1 MSEPQ
6 KPESRENILLPILF
20 PLGVLGIIAS
30 VLFLFSRVLLAI
42 SHNAATVV
50 ACITATAVI
59 TVASVVAARKR
70 LTGAALLPMVG
81 TIFGIALI
89 AGGVAIVAVGPQ
101 KEGGEG
107 PAPIVVALSAPVGA
121 AAKGFT
127 PTKLSFQEN
136 VPTTLNFDNQDPTV
150 SHNVV
155 IFQGKDGTAPVVFTG
170 SLTTGPSTTP
180 YNVPGLAAGSYFFHC
195 EVHPT
200 TMTGTITVTPAP
212 AGGTGGSTAPGLS
225 ITAANIAFSTKELDV
240 TANTPTPLTFINN
253 DPATTHN
260 VSVYKDAGYTT
271 DVFKGDSVTGPNTQ
285 TYQLPALSA
294 GTYYF
299 KCDFHPTMTGTLV
312 VTAGPGGGSGSGTPA
327 PGSAS
332 ASASASGSGSGSPSP

>member
-1 MSEPQ
+1 MSEPR
-6 KPESRENILLPILF
+6 KRENRESLVLPVLLPV
-20 PLGVLGIIAS
+20 GVLALIAT

-50 ACITATAVI
+50 ACITAAGVI
-59 TVASVVAARKR
+59 TVATIVSSRKR

-101 KEGGEG
+101 KEGGEAK
-107 PAPIVVALSAPVGA
+107 PPITVDLAAPVGA
-121 AAKGFT
+121 ATKGFT
-127 PTKLSFQEN
+127 PTKLTFEEDT
-136 VPTTLNFDNQDPTV
+136 PTTLNFNNQDPTV

-155 IFQGKDGTAPVVFTG
+155 IFQGKDATTPVAFTG
-170 SLTTGPSTTP
+170 ALVTGPAAQA

-200 TMTGTITVTPAP
+200 AMTGTITVTPAP
-212 AGGTGGSTAPGLS
+212 AGGGTGGSPGPAGLS
-225 ITAANIAFSTKELDV
+225 ITAASTAFNASELDV
-240 TANTPTPLTFINN
+240 VADTPTPLTFINN

-260 VSVYKDAGYTT
+260 VSVYKDAGFATN
-271 DVFKGDSVTGPNTQ
+271 VFKGDAVVGPATQ
-285 TYQLPALSA
+285 TYQLPSLAA

-299 KCDFHPTMTGTLV
+299 KCDFHPTMKGTLV
-312 VTAGPGGGSGSGTPA
+312 VAAG
-327 PGSAS
+327 AS
-332 ASASASGSGSGSPSP
+332 ATASP